1 MNRFRIYL
9 MLLLMSL
16 AGVTLVGCT
25 EDDDQQVQ
33 YGYVQ
38 FKVGQSNA
46 PVPEKVAT
54 RSNKPEKLADAKKIK
69 LRLFYKGQNIEQT
82 LLLNAYNEENAEY
95 GLRSDKLSLLAGEY
109 RLDAYTLYDK
119 LDRNICHIDFE
130 EEKIPFVIVAGG
142 MQVLHLNPEVNYE
155 YGRVSFKLVKEWAT
169 RSAGEDSDYPFSDI
183 RTVDIRVKNL
193 SDDVV
198 TTFEKIPVKYT
209 EDFKQ
214 GADED
219 FMSGLN
225 EEEAKLNQNINAETA
240 YAVCDTILWLKK
252 GEYRI
257 LDCTTYSDKNGKTP
271 LGVEQDNTG
280 RIFEIKNDA
289 DTKDVN
295 VPINLSKAAEYIK
308 DYIALKQIWEALD
321 GPNWSYAG
329 DVYADGVNWYFNKD
343 IDMWGDQPGVQLDAN
358 GRVAT
363 ISLEGFGPK
372 GVVPDAIGQLTE
384 LSILYLGSHSELLGG
399 HLFGRITP
407 DMTAEQMNAIRMD
420 YADRVLDKDFRTGY
434 SDMWQK
440 VIELDP
446 NEKPIKKGISL
457 SGIHF
462 GDMTDSIVG
471 VSKALQRCTN
481 LQQFFIANSPIT
493 VDSFFVDIKPESP
506 FYEERDS
513 LSWENLTN
521 LYDIEIFNCPKLTG
535 LPMEMLASIPE
546 LQMLNVASNKGIT
559 GEQLKKDWETFI
571 NGNSGDRLQVLYL
584 GFNNL
589 EETPSYDT
597 LRMMTKLGMIDCTN
611 NQLKTV
617 HPFGKE
623 ITLAKVYF
631 DYNKIEKL
639 TAAPDGYFCGFS
651 QLESFSATHNEMT
664 EFPNIFNAKSV
675 YVMQSVDFSYNK
687 ISSFEGGDKFKGI
700 NSSAVN
706 ITHNNLETFPGILF
720 EKGSPMNQLILAGN
734 GMKEIPE
741 GSLKG
746 ENTYLLEALDLS
758 NNYLSELPDDF
769 YARTLP
775 YLYGL
780 DLSYNRFSSFPTKPL
795 SISTLNR
802 FFIRYQRDEDGNR
815 ILKEWPTGLYTCP
828 SMAIFLIGGNDLR
841 KIEDTIS
848 PYIMYFEIADNPN
861 ISIDLSSVCDYIY
874 AGYYTLIYDKT
885 QDIRGCDALDLEK

>member
-1 MNRFRIYL
+1 M
-9 MLLLMSL
+9 
-16 AGVTLVGCT
+16 
-25 EDDDQQVQ
+25 
-33 YGYVQ
+33 
-38 FKVGQSNA
+38 
-46 PVPEKVAT
+46 
-54 RSNKPEKLADAKKIK
+54 
-69 LRLFYKGQNIEQT
+69 
-82 LLLNAYNEENAEY
+82 
-95 GLRSDKLSLLAGEY
+95 
-109 RLDAYTLYDK
+109 
-119 LDRNICHIDFE
+119 
-130 EEKIPFVIVAGG
+130 
-142 MQVLHLNPEVNYE
+142 
-155 YGRVSFKLVKEWAT
+155 
-169 RSAGEDSDYPFSDI
+169 
-183 RTVDIRVKNL
+183 
-193 SDDVV
+193 
-198 TTFEKIPVKYT
+198 
-209 EDFKQ
+209 
-214 GADED
+214 
-219 FMSGLN
+219 
-225 EEEAKLNQNINAETA
+225 
-240 YAVCDTILWLKK
+240 
-252 GEYRI
+252 
-257 LDCTTYSDKNGKTP
+257 
-271 LGVEQDNTG
+271 
-280 RIFEIKNDA
+280 
-289 DTKDVN
+289 
-295 VPINLSKAAEYIK
+295 
-308 DYIALKQIWEALD
+308 KQIWEALD

-343 IDMWGDQPGVQLDAN
+343 IDMWGDQPGVQLDAT

-384 LSILYLGSHSELLGG
+384 LSILYLSSHSDLLGG
-399 HLFGRITP
+399 HLFGRVTP
-407 DMTAEQMNAIRMD
+407 NVTEEQLKAIRMD

-440 VIELDP
+440 TLELDP
-446 NEKPIKKGISL
+446 NVKPIKKGISL

-462 GDMTDSIVG
+462 GDMTNGIVG
-471 VSKALQRCTN
+471 ISKALQRCTN
-481 LQQFFIANSPIT
+481 LQQFFIANCPIEAET
-493 VDSFFVDIKPESP
+493 FFRDIEPESP
-506 FYEERDS
+506 FDKERES
-513 LSWENLTN
+513 LSWENLTT
-521 LYDIEIFNCPKLTG
+521 LYDVEIFNCPKLTR
-535 LPMEMLASIPE
+535 LPMEMLASLPE
-546 LQMLNVASNKGIT
+546 LQMLNVSGNKGIS
-559 GEQLKKDWETFI
+559 GDQLKTDWEAI
-571 NGNSGDRLQVLYL
+571 IDGECGDKLQVLYL

-589 EETPSYDT
+589 KKTPSHDY
-597 LRMMTKLGMIDCTN
+597 LKQMKKLGMIDCTN
-611 NQLKTV
+611 NQLDTV
-617 HPFGKE
+617 RPFGKD

-631 DYNKIEKL
+631 DYNKIKKFQV
-639 TAAPDGYFCGFS
+639 ADDGYFCGFS

-687 ISSFEGGDKFKGI
+687 ISSFEGDDKDKFKGI

-746 ENTYLLEALDLS
+746 EKTYLLEALDLS

-802 FFIRYQRDEDGNR
+802 FFIRYQRDEKGNR

>member
-1 MNRFRIYL
+1 MNRVRIYL

-16 AGVTLVGCT
+16 TGVTLVGCT
-25 EDDDQQVQ
+25 EDDDIQQVQ

-38 FKVGQSNA
+38 FKVGQAKTKAADKLELVN
-46 PVPEKVAT
+46 
-54 RSNKPEKLADAKKIK
+54 LADAKKLK
-69 LRLFYKGQNIEQT
+69 VVLRYNGQSIEQT
-82 LLLNAYNEENAEY
+82 LLLNAYNDENAEY

-109 RLDAYTLYDK
+109 SLVNYTLYNKVDVAIQK
-119 LDRNICHIDFE
+119 SDVSDCSFEIVPGGLYVQHISPNV
-130 EEKIPFVIVAGG
+130 K
-142 MQVLHLNPEVNYE
+142 YE
-155 YGRVSFKLVKEWAT
+155 RGRVSFKLVKEWAQT
-169 RSAGEDSDYPFSDI
+169 RSAGEDDSYPFSDI
-183 RTVDIRVKNL
+183 RSVEIRVQNISTKEI
-193 SDDVV
+193 
-198 TTFEKIPVKYT
+198 TTFEKIPVVYT

-219 FMSGLN
+219 FMKGFD
-225 EEEAKLNQNINAETA
+225 EEEAKLHKDINAETA
-240 YAVCDTILWLKK
+240 YALCDTILWLNT

-257 LDCTTYSDKNGKTP
+257 VDCQTFSDKKGKTP

-280 RIFEIKNDA
+280 KTFKIENDA

-308 DYIALKQIWEALD
+308 DYIALKEIWEALD

-343 IDMWGDQPGVQLDAN
+343 IDMWGDQPGVQLDAT

-384 LSILYLGSHSELLGG
+384 LSILYLSSHSDLLGG
-399 HLFGRITP
+399 HIFEP
-407 DMTAEQMNAIRMD
+407 DMTDEQMKAVRMD

-462 GDMTDSIVG
+462 GDLTDSIVG

-481 LQQFFIANSPIT
+481 LQQFFIANSPIEAET
-493 VDSFFVDIKPESP
+493 FFRDIEPESP
-506 FYEERDS
+506 FYEERES
-513 LSWENLTN
+513 LSWENLTT
-521 LYDIEIFNCPKLTG
+521 LYDVEIFNCPKLTR
-535 LPMEMLASIPE
+535 LPMEMLASLPE
-546 LQMLNVASNKGIT
+546 LQMLNVASNKGIS
-559 GEQLKKDWETFI
+559 GEQLKADWETFI

-589 EETPSYDT
+589 KETPSYDY
-597 LRMMTKLGMIDCTN
+597 LKQMTKLGMIDCTN
-611 NQLKTV
+611 NQLEVV

-631 DYNKIEKL
+631 DYNKIKKL
-639 TAAPDGYFCGFS
+639 PAAPDGYFCGYS

-664 EFPNIFNAKSV
+664 EFPNIFNAKSL

-734 GMKEIPE
+734 GMKKIPE

-746 ENTYLLEALDLS
+746 EKTYLLEALDLS

-802 FFIRYQRDEDGNR
+802 FFIRYQRDEKGNR